1 MHEALQQ
8 LKAHLAANPTRGR
21 AYDILAFMAD
31 TCLERPNHEGKL
43 TFEAETLLT
52 GCGGSAEREK
62 EPKDWIPNIRAL
74 RRALNLSQPK
84 SGPRLRMG
92 YQPGGGRGNVSLYWL
107 ELEPEGDNQSAE
119 VEPSTTVTYRRS
131 ANGSVRPSIVAR
143 LFLRQGEMRNLS
155 VRGISFLSI
164 VLLASAIWVAMLALM
179 LLALGVTPGP
189 ITTGNLIILILTVL
203 GFVFIWREFWHPWF
217 QVVNDCVVKAP
228 LWLTAISEKNSCEL
242 EMFRQGKYRWTR
254 LVCFSADCPICG
266 SNIELRPGK
275 PDQNLPLVG
284 RCIES
289 PYAHV
294 YSFDRMTLQGIYLGP
309 SMPSKPHA
317 PSPPEESP
325 AEGARCTT
333 QTS

>member
-1 MHEALQQ
+1 
-8 LKAHLAANPTRGR
+8 
-21 AYDILAFMAD
+21 MAGS
-31 TCLERPNHEGKL
+31 NGKWGAQHP
-43 TFEAETLLT
+43 ED
-52 GCGGSAEREK
+52 GGSFV
-62 EPKDWIPNIRAL
+62 DGVYGAL
-74 RRALNLSQPK
+74 
-84 SGPRLRMG
+84 
-92 YQPGGGRGNVSLYWL
+92 
-107 ELEPEGDNQSAE
+107 
-119 VEPSTTVTYRRS
+119 T
-131 ANGSVRPSIVAR
+131 
-143 LFLRQGEMRNLS
+143 
-155 VRGISFLSI
+155 LSI

-217 QVVNDCVVKAP
+217 RVVNDCVVKAP

-254 LVCFSADCPICG
+254 LVRFSADCPICG

-294 YSFDRMTLQGIYLGP
+294 YSFDRMTLQGTYLGP
-309 SMPSKPHA
+309 SMPSKPYA

-325 AEGARCTT
+325 TQGARRIT
-333 QTS
+333 QTSSSGRPSSTAASASKISTRTSASAARWRISSRDS